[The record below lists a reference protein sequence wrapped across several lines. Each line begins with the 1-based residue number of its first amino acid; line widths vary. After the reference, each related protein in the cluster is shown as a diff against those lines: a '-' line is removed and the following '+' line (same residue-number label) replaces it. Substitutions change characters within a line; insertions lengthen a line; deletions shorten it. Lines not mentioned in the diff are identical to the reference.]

1 MERFDSFEFNEY
13 DSTQSNRSIIAQA
26 GQWATELQTVLA
38 RFDRH
43 FTRSELRRRVG
54 SYVRTLI
61 LPVERKNGWQM
72 AEACGDKTPY
82 AVQNL
87 LGRAVWNADA
97 VRDDLTRY
105 VIEHLGE
112 AEAVLAVDETGFL
125 KKGDQSAG
133 VARQYSGT
141 AGRIENCQIGV
152 FLTYESNRGR
162 TFLDRRLCL
171 PKVWTNDPALSSG
184 GCCRRGNGV
193 RDQAANSAPDD

>member
-1 MERFDSFEFNEY
+1 MRWFDSFVLMN
-13 DSTQSNRSIIAQA
+13 TAQPNQTAQIIAQA
-26 GQWATELQTVLA
+26 GQWATELQSVLA

-54 SYVRTLI
+54 NYVRTLI

-82 AVQNL
+82 TVQNL
-87 LGRAVWNADA
+87 LGRAVWSAEA

-112 AEAVLAVDETGFL
+112 PEAVLAIDETGFL
-125 KKGDQSAG
+125 KKGDKSAG

-141 AGRIENCQIGV
+141 AGRIENCRIGV
-152 FLTYESNRGR
+152 FLT
-162 TFLDRRLCL
+162 
-171 PKVWTNDPALSSG
+171 
-184 GCCRRGNGV
+184 
-193 RDQAANSAPDD
+193 